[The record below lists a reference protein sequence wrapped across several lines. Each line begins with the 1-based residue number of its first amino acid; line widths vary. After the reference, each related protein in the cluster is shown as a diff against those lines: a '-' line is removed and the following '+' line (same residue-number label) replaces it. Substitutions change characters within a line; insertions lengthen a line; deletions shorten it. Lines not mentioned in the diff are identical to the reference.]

1 MEQVVKLI
9 SKASV
14 VLVFLL
20 VSVTFEEYL
29 SFNKKF
35 KGLYSHN
42 LSPDSEK
49 KRNAKSIRD
58 NILIQIVQGLLFSLF
73 IYMDS
78 STNIMAVCSHGITYD
93 ARGVVLNLSFIYG
106 PITLTITALAAAVTR
121 ICNPTGNAVIPVFSI
136 LVAYISEMAVMYYLR
151 KKGRKISGKGFALGA
166 FLTGIGSGISILTMS
181 RNGGGDT
188 LIPAVILI
196 IVYPL
201 FTISAFKII
210 EAIKNSKSLVFEL
223 YKSDEK
229 FNKMNEE
236 LQTRLEELRE
246 NEVHFKTMFY
256 YSGEAI
262 FLIKQ
267 NKIVDVNKAGMEML
281 GYRREEEVI
290 GTNFAS
296 YVMELAPYEIKRELD
311 IEEMFLRVE
320 NGETIKTELQIVT
333 RDMANLPIEAFM
345 IELKTPNNEYIY
357 LSARDISVRKKHER
371 EILYKSRYDEIT
383 NVANR
388 NYFNEVVQKLL
399 ALPESYPVCYLM
411 ADING
416 LKLTNDVFGH
426 AKGDELIVKVSAVLN
441 TCCRSNDIV
450 ARIGGDEFAI
460 FFTNT
465 DENTAKSLVER
476 INKKLDN
483 ERYDTVKP
491 FVSLGYAVKKNID
504 EEIDFNEVVKRAD
517 DMMYENKSASREKNR
532 KIFLKNMLRRL
543 YEISP
548 EETIRYRNLKELGVN
563 FKKIYSMDT
572 GVEKKVNKLIS
583 YINVGKLITPRAE
596 WNMKGESL
604 STLKFSR
611 KLLEGTAVILNIIS
625 NSENN
630 IISTEELYMLNENW
644 DGSGEKYGTAGDE
657 IPLAIRIFKMI
668 YDIYYLKTHK
678 EIVGA
683 LTNDEIIALI
693 RSESGKKYDPK
704 LCECRLEEIL

>member
-1 MEQVVKLI
+1 
-9 SKASV
+9 
-14 VLVFLL
+14 
-20 VSVTFEEYL
+20 
-29 SFNKKF
+29 
-35 KGLYSHN
+35 
-42 LSPDSEK
+42 
-49 KRNAKSIRD
+49 
-58 NILIQIVQGLLFSLF
+58 
-73 IYMDS
+73 
-78 STNIMAVCSHGITYD
+78 
-93 ARGVVLNLSFIYG
+93 
-106 PITLTITALAAAVTR
+106 
-121 ICNPTGNAVIPVFSI
+121 
-136 LVAYISEMAVMYYLR
+136 
-151 KKGRKISGKGFALGA
+151 
-166 FLTGIGSGISILTMS
+166 
-181 RNGGGDT
+181 
-188 LIPAVILI
+188 
-196 IVYPL
+196 
-201 FTISAFKII
+201 
-210 EAIKNSKSLVFEL
+210 
-223 YKSDEK
+223 
-229 FNKMNEE
+229 
-236 LQTRLEELRE
+236 
-246 NEVHFKTMFY
+246 
-256 YSGEAI
+256 
-262 FLIKQ
+262 
-267 NKIVDVNKAGMEML
+267 
-281 GYRREEEVI
+281 
-290 GTNFAS
+290 
-296 YVMELAPYEIKRELD
+296 MELAPYEIKRELD

-491 FVSLGYAVKKNID
+491 SVSLGYAVKKNID

-596 WNMKGESL
+596 WNMKGGSL